1 MLVFLLLL
9 AVTAVAAIAGAVA
22 LTMTDGYG
30 RIPQRSFL
38 RTV

>member
-9 AVTAVAAIAGAVA
+9 AVTVVAAIAGAVA
-22 LTMTDGYG
+22 LTVTDGYG
-30 RIPQRSFL
+30 RVPQRSFV